1 MVGLAPAFDRRIA
14 GYSKGMRQL
23 VLIIASLL
31 HNPDLL
37 FWDELE
43 RPGRQHGADRRGD
56 SAGAAQSRQDHFF
69 YSSHIMDVVQKLS
82 DRIILLNDGVVAA
95 DGAFK
100 DIAGAVDA
108 NAGLQE
114 LFSQL
119 TGFNEHGQRA
129 KEFVDLVMGGDA
141 HD

>member
-1 MVGLAPAFDRRIA
+1 M
-14 GYSKGMRQL
+14 
-23 VLIIASLL
+23 

-37 FWDELE
+37 FWDEPLNGLDANTVLIVE
-43 RPGRQHGADRRGD
+43 EILQELRNRGKTI
-56 SAGAAQSRQDHFF
+56 F